1 MKEIIGLTIKDCMT
15 LKSYMKTIIFMIILF
30 SVCMYINGD
39 ITSFMPVYIPLF
51 FGILAMSSFSY
62 DNLSKSDKYLLT
74 FPVSKKDVVK
84 ARYLYVL
91 LLTFVGSVLGLLLT
105 IFIALINN
113 KVNFDLE
120 SVLST
125 LLGAVCG
132 ISIFQI
138 FQILQI
144 PIMYKFGAEK
154 GRMIQIILVVAL
166 MVIISVAIT
175 MVNGFSLNMFEKYG
189 VIIGFVAI
197 VLLYVLSYKISCK
210 IYEKKE
216 F

>member
-1 MKEIIGLTIKDCMT
+1 MRKIVGLIIKDCMT

-51 FGILAMSSFSY
+51 FGILVMSSFSY
-62 DNLSKSDKYLLT
+62 DNISKSDKYLLT

-91 LLTFVGSVLGLLLT
+91 LITFVGSILGFLLT

-138 FQILQI
+138 LQI

-154 GRMIQIILVVAL
+154 GRMIQIVLVVAL

-175 MVNGFSLNMFEKYG
+175 MANGFSLNMLEKYG
-189 VIIGFVAI
+189 VVIGCVAI